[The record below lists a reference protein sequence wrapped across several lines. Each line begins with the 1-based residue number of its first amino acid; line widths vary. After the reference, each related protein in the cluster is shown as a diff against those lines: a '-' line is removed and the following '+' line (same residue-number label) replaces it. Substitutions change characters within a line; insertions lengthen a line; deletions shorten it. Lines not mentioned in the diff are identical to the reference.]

1 MGFGGDYLW
10 GTHVADGVG
19 VVKIPSVCADIITA
33 VVYEFILQIK
43 HLVGIVYTRYT

>member
-43 HLVGIVYTRYT
+43 HLVGIVYTHNT